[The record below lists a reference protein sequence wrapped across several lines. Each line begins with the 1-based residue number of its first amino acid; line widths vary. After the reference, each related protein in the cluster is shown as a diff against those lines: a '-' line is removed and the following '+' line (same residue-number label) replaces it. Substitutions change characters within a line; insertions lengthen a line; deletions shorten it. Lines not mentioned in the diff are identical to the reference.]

1 MLQAEATSAQGTRSV
16 KPIAFAVLAAPIE
29 RNKVQFHT
37 RSVITPGI
45 IPKNSLDF
53 QFTDPGYR
61 PYVPAG
67 LVSLVGHDQKI
78 AVKILR
84 DRGALDLSFIY
95 PSVALR
101 N

>member
-1 MLQAEATSAQGTRSV
+1 M
-16 KPIAFAVLAAPIE
+16 AAPIE
-29 RNKVQFHT
+29 RNKVIAAVQFHT
-37 RSVITPGI
+37 RSAITPGI
-45 IPKNSLDF
+45 IQRNSLDF

-61 PYVPAG
+61 PYVSAG

-78 AVKILR
+78 AVNILR
-84 DRGALDLSFIY
+84 DRGALDLSFLY